1 MYYFARKENKKEF
14 LTRSEKLIAFAI
26 VLLALISLFLIING
40 TIDLSTM

>member
-14 LTRSEKLIAFAI
+14 LTHSEKLIAIAI